1 MVIMETPA
9 NRWFLGFVCA
19 DLAKKKGSLTPF
31 DKYQV
36 YPSPHEPQFAL
47 AVAVAA
53 AFFSDD

>member
-19 DLAKKKGSLTPF
+19 DLAKKKGTLTPF

-36 YPSPHEPQFAL
+36 YPT
-47 AVAVAA
+47 
-53 AFFSDD
+53 